1 MALAGDEYEGP
12 SSTVSVSNG
21 SGLFSLA
28 APCLGKGLAQK
39 GTDLYLKWKAVFKG
53 MLPPL
58 ITPPILNP
66 SHALVKIS
74 ARRER
79 HGPIW
84 IPSRL
89 WSLKNA
95 KFTPVS
101 APDFTRWYALS
112 QTIVSVLK
120 IRQQGL
126 SKQSSFLM
134 ELVEKSAATWP
145 QDVASDRQSETLVH

>member
-79 HGPIW
+79 HGPYESHQGCDLLKTPNLL
-84 IPSRL
+84 PSQPL
-89 WSLKNA
+89 TSHDGMLL
-95 KFTPVS
+95 V
-101 APDFTRWYALS
+101 
-112 QTIVSVLK
+112 
-120 IRQQGL
+120 
-126 SKQSSFLM
+126 KQ
-134 ELVEKSAATWP
+134 
-145 QDVASDRQSETLVH
+145 

>member
-66 SHALVKIS
+66 VMLSWRFLPAVNDTGPYESHQGCDLLKTPNLLPSQPLTSHDGMLLVK
-74 ARRER
+74 
-79 HGPIW
+79 
-84 IPSRL
+84 
-89 WSLKNA
+89 
-95 KFTPVS
+95 
-101 APDFTRWYALS
+101 
-112 QTIVSVLK
+112 Q
-120 IRQQGL
+120 
-126 SKQSSFLM
+126 
-134 ELVEKSAATWP
+134 
-145 QDVASDRQSETLVH
+145 